1 MGRVFGLEGM
11 GRHASG
17 PLLRLHRDGW
27 LSWRVAK
34 EAPYPLTAARLFPI
48 HTEFPAWLR
57 HQKRFGAQKSSRAD
71 GMAGQGICGKASA
84 RPVVAARATQA
95 RRARGFCLFSP
106 GAASPGIGGGR
117 RTLGLVRSLGYAG
130 CMSTHSRSFPAPRR
144 GALHEEQDLPDIA
157 GPAGSRQGREK
168 TFSAPPSQRGQG
180 QPGAGRGQARPVPPF
195 RASCFRGAGSA
206 GSRPGQNG
214 PGQEGGTAGTC
225 RRGVP
230 CPAPL
235 AAGAPGT
242 AARGTAAG
250 AGVSGPSLARPATF
264 GPAQRR
270 FQRAGGGA

>member
-48 HTEFPAWLR
+48 HTEFPAWMG
-57 HQKRFGAQKSSRAD
+57 HQKRFGAQKSSRAV
-71 GMAGQGICGKASA
+71 GMAGQGIRGKAPV

-95 RRARGFCLFSP
+95 AGRT
-106 GAASPGIGGGR
+106 GGVFFAGRSIPGR
-117 RTLGLVRSLGYAG
+117 RERQADAWPWPVFGLCWPHEYAQPII
-130 CMSTHSRSFPAPRR
+130 SRAP
-144 GALHEEQDLPDIA
+144 
-157 GPAGSRQGREK
+157 
-168 TFSAPPSQRGQG
+168 T
-180 QPGAGRGQARPVPPF
+180 F
-195 RASCFRGAGSA
+195 RASCFRGAGNA

-214 PGQEGGTAGTC
+214 PGQESGTAGTC
-225 RRGVP
+225 RRGGP

-250 AGVSGPSLARPATF
+250 AGVSGSSLARPAPF